1 MSDRISSNLAKGAV
15 YSYASMVLLKV
26 LLLLNSVIIAR
37 WLGPENLGI
46 YSVFSQIQNFILAFG
61 LFGLPL
67 AVSRFVAEYE
77 KKDRQALEEILSS
90 LLLFS
95 LSAAALVSLGMLVFS
110 EALALRVYGE
120 PRLVPLIRVGAAITF
135 ISLLNNVLKALLQGF
150 QKIILLARLNVAIG
164 IASAL
169 LTLLLVMRFTLLG
182 VVLRDAAVAAVT
194 LAAILYS
201 LYRFFSSTGL
211 RLPPRFNPRALYKV
225 LSFAAPLFLAS
236 LVMFGADLFI
246 RSHLALK
253 CGFERAGFF
262 YISDNFFQMAYFIPQ
277 AIALPFLP
285 IITGMHQAEPEN
297 LPRNAAR
304 VIKLTGALTL
314 PAATALCL
322 VSGPAVKLLYGEMY
336 SGSLTVVFFMVFSAA
351 VLAPAYI
358 AGQVLMGAGCGVP
371 LLGLSLLQAG
381 VNVSSAYVLIN
392 KYGLNGLGAAALVS
406 ALFNYFF
413 SGFYVIKRLGL
424 KPGEMRFGTYQLALL
439 LSGVSAYAL
448 VSTAKGVVFMFAAA
462 ALVAV
467 LSAAQYFSL
476 SGEEKALL
484 RGAVGK
490 IFGLGAGEI
499 KV

>member
-1 MSDRISSNLAKGAV
+1 MADRISSNLAKGAV

-61 LFGLPL
+61 LFGMPL

-77 KKDRQALEEILSS
+77 KKDRPALQEILSS
-90 LLLFS
+90 MLLFS
-95 LSAAALVSLGMLVFS
+95 LAAAVIVSSALLAFS
-110 EALALRVYGE
+110 ETVALRVYGE
-120 PRLVPLIRVGAAITF
+120 PRLIPLIRLGSAIVF
-135 ISLLNNVLKALLQGF
+135 LSLMNNVLKALLQGF
-150 QKIILLARLNVAIG
+150 QKIVLMARMNVAIG

-169 LTLLLVMRFTLLG
+169 LTLLLVVRFTITG
-182 VVLRDAAVAAVT
+182 VVLRDAAVAALT
-194 LAAILYS
+194 LGALLYS
-201 LYRFFSSTGL
+201 LAKFFSVSGL
-211 RLPPRFNPRALYKV
+211 TLRPRFNAAVLYKV
-225 LSFAAPLFLAS
+225 LAFAAPLFLAS
-236 LVMFGADLFI
+236 VAMFGADLFI

-262 YISDNFFQMAYFIPQ
+262 SISDNFFQMVYFIPQ

-297 LPRNAAR
+297 LPGNAAR

-322 VSGPAVKLLYGEMY
+322 LSGPAVGLLYGELY
-336 SGSLTVVFFMVFSAA
+336 SGSLTVVFLLVFSAA

-381 VNVSSAYVLIN
+381 VNVSSAYLLIN
-392 KYGLNGLGAAALVS
+392 EYGLNGLGAATLIS
-406 ALFNYFF
+406 ALFNYFL

-439 LSGVSAYAL
+439 LSGLSAYAL
-448 VSTAKGVVFMFAAA
+448 IAATKGVVFIFAAT
-462 ALVAV
+462 ALVSV

-476 SGEEKALL
+476 SVEEKELL
-484 RGAVGK
+484 RGAAGK
-490 IFGLGAGEI
+490 VFGFRAKL
-499 KV
+499 